1 MERENEKERRR
12 KEGYKSIIGVINPT
26 NATFVRKVIHM
37 SSHWRKT
44 LPVWYTEWKGI
55 RV

>member
-1 MERENEKERRR
+1 MGRPEEICTFIATRD
-12 KEGYKSIIGVINPT
+12 INRT

-37 SSHWRKT
+37 SSHWKKT
-44 LPVWYTEWKGI
+44 LPVWYTDWKGI